1 MPNANLLTTIKK
13 AALEA
18 VNASRPVNIVF
29 GTLASLEP
37 VTVYIEQKLVLDS
50 SFLVV
55 TKTIADRIENEE
67 LMVGDRLL
75 LLQVQGG
82 QRYVV
87 IDKVVS

>member
-67 LMVGDRLL
+67 LMVGARLL